1 MKKIRTL
8 IVDDERLSRKRI
20 RDLLA
25 DEPDCELIGECVNGI
40 EAIDSARNDP
50 PDLLFLDVQ
59 MPQMD
64 GFQVLN
70 CLSDLNIP
78 AVVFVTAYDEYAVRA
93 FEVHALDY
101 LMKPFDRERFQNA
114 LNRVRNHLTHV
125 QDGGLNDRLVALLE
139 GLSTRR
145 KPLDRIAIKTG
156 GHVVFVRAQ
165 NIDWVEAADNYVCLH
180 CGAETHPMR
189 ETMNALEV
197 KLDTGRFIRIHRSTI
212 VNMDRIKELQ
222 PWFRGDYLVI
232 LHDGTQLTLSRNYR
246 DRLKDTLLKAL

>member
-1 MKKIRTL
+1 MDKIRTL

-20 RDLLA
+20 RDLLFEEA
-25 DEPDCELIGECVNGI
+25 DCDLIGECSNGI
-40 EAIDSARNDP
+40 EAIELIRREK

-59 MPQMD
+59 MPQLD
-64 GFQVLN
+64 GFQVLEAV
-70 CLSDLNIP
+70 SGLNTP

-101 LMKPFDRERFQNA
+101 LLKPFDRERFQNA
-114 LNRVRNHLTHV
+114 LLRARAHLTRM
-125 QDGGLNDRLVALLE
+125 QEGGLNERLVALLE
-139 GLSTRR
+139 GLSHRR

-156 GHVVFVRAQ
+156 GHVVFVRTQ

-189 ETMNALEV
+189 ETMNALEA
-197 KLDTGRFIRIHRSTI
+197 KLDNGRFIRIHRSTI

>member
-1 MKKIRTL
+1 MVKIRTL

-25 DEPDCELIGECVNGI
+25 DEEDCDLIGECGNGI
-40 EAIDSARNDP
+40 DAIESTRRDR

-64 GFQVLN
+64 GFQVLKSI
-70 CLSDLNIP
+70 SDLNIP
-78 AVVFVTAYDEYAVRA
+78 AVIFVTAYDEYAVRA

-101 LMKPFDRERFQNA
+101 LMKPFDRERFQGA
-114 LNRVRNHLTHV
+114 LARVRSHLSRV
-125 QDGGLNDRLVALLE
+125 QDGDLNQRLVALLE
-139 GLSTRR
+139 GLSLRR
-145 KPLDRIAIKTG
+145 KPIDRIAIKSG
-156 GHVVFVRAQ
+156 GHVVFVRTQ
-165 NIDWVEAADNYVCLH
+165 NVDWVEAADNYVCLH

-189 ETMNALEV
+189 ETMNALEA
-197 KLDTGRFIRIHRSTI
+197 KLDSGRFIRIHRSTI

>member
-1 MKKIRTL
+1 MEKIRTL

-20 RDLLA
+20 SDLLA
-25 DEPDCELIGECVNGI
+25 EEAGCELIGECGNGI
-40 EAIDSARNDP
+40 EALDVIRREK

-64 GFQVLN
+64 GFQVLEAIADMT
-70 CLSDLNIP
+70 LP
-78 AVVFVTAYDEYAVRA
+78 VVIFVTAYDEYAVRA

-101 LMKPFDRERFQNA
+101 LLKPFDSERFQDTLVRA
-114 LNRVRNHLTHV
+114 RAQLNRM
-125 QDGGLNDRLVALLE
+125 QEGGLNERLVALLE
-139 GLSTRR
+139 GLSLRR
-145 KPLDRIAIKTG
+145 KPADRIAIKTG
-156 GHVVFVRAQ
+156 GHVVFVRTQ

-189 ETMNALEV
+189 ETMNALEA
-197 KLDTGRFIRIHRSTI
+197 KLDRGRFIRIHRSTI

-222 PWFRGDYLVI
+222 PWFRGDYLVV
-232 LHDGTQLTLSRNYR
+232 LHDGTQLTLSRTYH

>member
-1 MKKIRTL
+1 MDKIRTL

-40 EAIDSARNDP
+40 EAIESTRRDR

-59 MPQMD
+59 MPRMD
-64 GFQVLN
+64 GFQVLQSI
-70 CLSDLNIP
+70 SDLNIP

-114 LNRVRNHLTHV
+114 LARVRSHLTRV
-125 QDGGLNDRLVALLE
+125 QDGGLNERLVALLE
-139 GLSTRR
+139 GLSLRR
-145 KPLDRIAIKTG
+145 KPVDRIAIKTG

-165 NIDWVEAADNYVCLH
+165 NIDWVEAADNYACLH

-189 ETMNALEV
+189 ETMNALEA
-197 KLDTGRFIRIHRSTI
+197 KLDSGRFIRIHRSTI